1 MPQAW
6 FRRSRK
12 RGPKGN
18 ALLECHSLHIQ
29 IFQSSLK
36 FYERVAASAPS
47 LGKSVI
53 KPTRRQA
60 SVDLS
65 HEAVAV
71 LEPANR
77 FSAETPTSAPA
88 TKQNICRQIAEEIA
102 SWVTPWT
109 SA

>member
-1 MPQAW
+1 MATAAAFNGGNTPQAW

-18 ALLECHSLHIQ
+18 A
-29 IFQSSLK
+29 SSLK
-36 FYERVAASAPS
+36 FYERVAASARS

-53 KPTRRQA
+53 KPTRRRVL
-60 SVDLS
+60 VDLS

-77 FSAETPTSAPA
+77 INAETPTKAPPMM
-88 TKQNICRQIAEEIA
+88 QNVCRQIAEGIA
-102 SWVTPWT
+102 SWVTLWI